1 MKTSID
7 RRAALVSAALVFAA
21 VAAMVLWV
29 QLPASR
35 PAPLR
40 VPGTDR
46 PPGEPIEAAAANP
59 VLRGTVQPGPGQP
72 ADIPGWWPQFR
83 GPQRDGFPEQPGNLL
98 REWGSQGPRQLWSV
112 ALGEGYAGPVVANGR
127 VYLLD
132 YDREKQQDALRCLSL
147 ADGREIW
154 RFAYPIQVKRNHG
167 MSRTVPAIAS
177 NAVVALGPKC
187 HVACVDATS
196 GERKWGLDL
205 VRDYGATVPP
215 WYAGQ
220 CPLIDQRRVILA
232 PGGPDALLLALDL
245 ETGRE
250 IWKTPNPHDWKM
262 THVSVMPMEFSG
274 HRMYVYCASAGVVGV
289 SATDGAVLWETTDWK
304 ISIAAVASPVPLPD
318 GRVFLSGGY
327 NAGSMLL
334 QLEPVG
340 DRLNPKVRFRLKP
353 SVFGATQQTPV
364 YKDGCLIGIRP
375 DEGDLACLDLDG
387 NVRWSTGPDAVFGLG
402 PFLVAGDLI
411 YAVDDSGR
419 LSLFQTTPAGAQLLA
434 QAQVIDG
441 REAWAPLAL
450 VNGRLLLR
458 DLTRMLCLEV
468 GSPSSLTTAPTATPR
483 KAGSALVVTA
493 PSDTVF
499 P

>member
-1 MKTSID
+1 MKTSFD
-7 RRAALVSAALVFAA
+7 RRAALVSATLAI
-21 VAAMVLWV
+21 VAMTVVVLWV
-29 QLPASR
+29 QLPPSR
-35 PAPLR
+35 PALPR

-46 PPGEPIEAAAANP
+46 PLGEPMETAAANP
-59 VLRGTVQPGPGQP
+59 VLRGTVQRGQGQP
-72 ADIPGWWPQFR
+72 ADLPGSWPQFR
-83 GPQRDGFPEQPGNLL
+83 GPQRDGFPEESANLL

-112 ALGEGYAGPVVANGR
+112 SLGEGYAGPAVANGR

-154 RFAYPIQVKRNHG
+154 RFTYPIQVKRNHG
-167 MSRTVPAIAS
+167 MSRTIPAIAS

-205 VRDYGATVPP
+205 VREYGATVPP

-220 CPLIDQRRVILA
+220 CPLIDRGRVILA
-232 PGGPDALLLALDL
+232 PGGPDALLLAVDL

-250 IWKTPNPHDWKM
+250 IWKTPNPRDWKM
-262 THVSVMPMEFSG
+262 THASVMPMEFAG
-274 HRMYVYCASAGVVGV
+274 RRMYLYCASAGVVGV
-289 SATDGAVLWETTDWK
+289 SASDGAVLWETTEWK
-304 ISIAAVASPVPLPD
+304 ISIATVPSPVPLPD

-327 NAGSMLL
+327 NAGSLLL
-334 QLEPVG
+334 QLQPEG
-340 DRLNPKVRFRLKP
+340 DRLNPQVRFRLKS

-364 YKDGCLIGIRP
+364 YRDGYLIGIRA

-387 NVRWSTGPDAVFGLG
+387 TVRWSSAPDAVFGLG
-402 PFLVAGDLI
+402 PFLVAGNLI
-411 YAVDDSGR
+411 YATDDSGR
-419 LSLFQTTPAGAQLLA
+419 LSLLEATPARVRLLA
-434 QAQVIDG
+434 QAQVLDG

-450 VNGRLLLR
+450 VSGRLLLR
-458 DLTRMLCLEV
+458 DLTRMVCLEV
-468 GSPSSLTTAPTATPR
+468 GSPSRAARRTATP
-483 KAGSALVVTA
+483 KAGSTLVVTA